1 MFILFLRIQLPG
13 DPYGLFIDVL
23 WVCFIG
29 AWQVHG
35 FRCASE

>member
-13 DPYGLFIDVL
+13 DPYGLLIDVL

-29 AWQVHG
+29 VEQVYD